1 MPFMLPE
8 MTCPSCSRS
17 FRATLTPQDVYLH
30 CPHCGERLAEFTLRP
45 SERSGALSRVAAL
58 LELLCLLAFP
68 FFLMAILGGFAI
80 LIWVVFGYGQLPPG
94 EPFGLL
100 MLVAVVLACLAY
112 GLLLLATVQFSKA
125 RDSAEGR
132 AARVAAGISA
142 LLLSS
147 ILLGLPVFL
156 MSQVGR

>member
-1 MPFMLPE
+1 MRSMLPE
-8 MTCPSCSRS
+8 MTCPSCARS
-17 FRATLTPQDVYLH
+17 FRAALTPQDVCLR
-30 CPHCGERLAEFTLRP
+30 CPHCGERLAEFTRRP

-68 FFLMAILGGFAI
+68 FFLMAILGGVAI
-80 LIWVVFGYGQLPPG
+80 LFWVVIGYGQLSPG
-94 EPFGLL
+94 EPLGLM
-100 MLVAVVLACLAY
+100 MLVGVFLACLAY

-132 AARVAAGISA
+132 AARVAAGVSA

-147 ILLGLPVFL
+147 ILLGLPAFV
-156 MSQVGR
+156 MAHVGR